1 MMASIFVGSVT
12 PMSPTRGPGD
22 LPGFYS
28 IINWT
33 QTTFGSSISFSE
45 PVAPGSNQTTT
56 LTVQVNANGIITTV
70 LSGSS
75 INSGALLNFRIS
87 GLSIPL
93 ADFLAQ
99 RANIMPLLLSGA
111 DTIVGSDENNIINGG
126 AGNDIISG
134 LSGNDRLFG
143 GAGNDILDG
152 GNGADNLYGGD
163 GNDLLK
169 PGVNPTVLD
178 FELADGGNGVDT
190 ISFDGSNFNMFI
202 DLNLGLTGGISSN
215 TSNPATVGNVTLI
228 SIENAIGGNGDDF
241 LTGTAGVNVLSGG
254 AGNDTLRGGAG
265 ADVLDGGAGNDT
277 ADYSDRTA
285 GITINLTT
293 GVAPDGDRLIS
304 IENVSGTALN
314 DTMTGDANANRF
326 DGGAGNDRLYG
337 LAGNDTLNGQAGDD
351 SLFGGLGN
359 DVIGGGFGND
369 GLFGEAGN
377 DQIYG
382 GEGNDYIEGGDGNDV
397 LWGQSGNDQ
406 VIAGAG
412 NDFAVLGEGDDF
424 FRMGAGDDRLRFDY
438 GNGRDTVADFNLGND
453 VIDFTFTDMTRAV
466 LINNAVETSQGVL
479 LELGSGSI
487 LLAGLTWGQVDWN
500 GSSDFI
506 FA

>member
-1 MMASIFVGSVT
+1 MSKFKSLEEYMATIRTTGNGNIPNNLSLENF
-12 PMSPTRGPGD
+12 
-22 LPGFYS
+22 GFS
-28 IINWT
+28 LT
-33 QTTFGSSISFSE
+33 QTGGVYQNSYLIPRFGIVTDKITYEIGINGQIISVNFSSFTYGTFLI
-45 PVAPGSNQTTT
+45 QD
-56 LTVQVNANGIITTV
+56 
-70 LSGSS
+70 
-75 INSGALLNFRIS
+75 LN
-87 GLSIPL
+87 IPL
-93 ADFLAQ
+93 SQFTANLS
-99 RANIMPLLLSGA
+99 NIMPLLTGGNDVIRGDL
-111 DTIVGSDENNIINGG
+111 GSDNIFAG
-126 AGNDIISG
+126 AGNDTVYGFDGADSI
-134 LSGNDRLFG
+134 NG

-169 PGVNPTVLD
+169 SGVNDTGSNQEV
-178 FELADGGNGVDT
+178 ADGGNGIDT

-202 DLNLGLTGGISSN
+202 DLDRGLTGGISSN
-215 TSNPATVGNVTLI
+215 TSNPAGIGNVTLI

-241 LTGTAGVNVLSGG
+241 LTGNAGVNVLTGG

-265 ADVLDGGAGNDT
+265 ADVLDGGAGSDT
-277 ADYSDRTA
+277 ADYSDKTA